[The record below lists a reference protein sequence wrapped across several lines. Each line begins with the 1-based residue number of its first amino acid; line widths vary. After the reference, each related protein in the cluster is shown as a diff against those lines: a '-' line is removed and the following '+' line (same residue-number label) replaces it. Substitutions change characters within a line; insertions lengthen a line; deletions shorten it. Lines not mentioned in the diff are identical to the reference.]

1 MRKPERT
8 VIDRMRAMAWFDALS
23 DALGMGPAELGN
35 EFRDNFRGLFV
46 TGADEAQARD
56 NRFYAYQEGSML
68 PDHDFCPDNIASAF
82 NFAAMSA
89 PETLQWIFL
98 PLFNLLDG
106 PLRTPG
112 TVRIKIRAQA
122 DARMLAMFDALG
134 LSPMKADQ
142 VVGCGKAKRKLRY
155 RLPAC
160 FRDFDTTDAPVS
172 LQSVHR
178 ELLRLNDVTVQ
189 TLFKMEG
196 NRFFRKS
203 DPVEQEIAA
212 LSAELSLNNLT
223 AAVGLALEV
232 ELTNSSDRYG
242 ALCHL
247 IDMQLPA
254 LKAHH
259 PLTRIESELNQL
271 LRYRFHE
278 DRLLGYSKLDMLF
291 AGLPESWVNVSFD
304 SLRSRYEKYKA
315 GRATK

>member
-1 MRKPERT
+1 
-8 VIDRMRAMAWFDALS
+8 MAWFDALS
-23 DALGMGPAELGN
+23 QSLGMGPSELGN

-46 TGADEAQARD
+46 TGTDEAQARD
-56 NRFYAYQEGSML
+56 NRFYAYQDGSML
-68 PDHDFCPDNIASAF
+68 PEHDFSPDNIGSVL
-82 NFAAMSA
+82 NFAVMSA
-89 PETLQWIFL
+89 PESLQWIFL

-112 TVRIKIRAQA
+112 TVRNKIRAQA

-142 VVGCGKAKRKLRY
+142 VVSYGKANRKQRY

-160 FRDFDTTDAPVS
+160 FRDFDTTDTPVS
-172 LQSVHR
+172 VQSVHR
-178 ELLRLNDVTVQ
+178 ELLRLNEVTVQ
-189 TLFKMEG
+189 TLFKLEG
-196 NRFFRKS
+196 HHFFRKS
-203 DPVEQEIAA
+203 DPFEQEIAA

-247 IDMQLPA
+247 IAQQLPA
-254 LKAHH
+254 LKAHP
-259 PLTRIESELNQL
+259 PLARIENELNQL
-271 LRYRFHE
+271 LRYRFHQ
-278 DRLLGYSKLDMLF
+278 DRLLGYSKLEILF
-291 AGLPESWVNVSFD
+291 AGLPESLVKVSFE

-315 GRATK
+315 GIETT